1 MDNDES
7 VDTILDTVG
16 ALIQVQN
23 QLIQQHR
30 RAIERLFAE
39 IERLFAEIERLFAE
53 RAEIKKRIPDKLKPP
68 DALDSTDVE
77 FVANITARLKAILS
91 TLNQEKL

>member
-30 RAIERLFAE
+30 RA